1 MSVSARSS
9 EPSLGQMVAGVTD
22 QVSSLVKLQ
31 LELAQSEIKQQ
42 VKQGSAGGG
51 LAAGAAVI
59 AFVAVLMLSVA
70 AALGLANVMPGWAA
84 FLVVGGV
91 YLLLA
96 GLLGFLG
103 VRRFQQ
109 VKGPQRAQAAVQ
121 ETKTMLTEHLDRR
134 GGPAVSPQAPAG
146 V

>member
-1 MSVSARSS
+1 MSVAARSS
-9 EPSLGQMVAGVTD
+9 EQSLGKMVAGVTD
-22 QVSSLVKLQ
+22 QLSSLVKLQ

-42 VKQGSAGGG
+42 VKQGTAGGG
-51 LAAGAAVI
+51 MAAGAAVV
-59 AFVAVLMLSVA
+59 AFVALLMLSVA

-91 YLLLA
+91 YLLVA

-103 VRRFQQ
+103 VRQFQRI
-109 VKGPQRAQAAVQ
+109 KGPQRAQAAVQ

-134 GGPAVSPQAPAG
+134 GGAAVAPEAPAG